1 MNPAEPSEAHAWTG
15 SPTCI
20 KRCERRARARAVA
33 GYPKNAFSIMPTTHE
48 RLAALVLAEKQR
60 KQSQVEAAQQAR
72 EAVISKRRN
81 EQQARAAT
89 AAAAAAAAVHAALKA
104 STYRMPADS
113 STSSGSSSDGSHSS
127 ERRTPHKVQRRRP
140 APATERGAASE
151 APLPAM
157 ATGSVEQPVV
167 VPESA
172 LFVHFIPPP
181 LRSRD
186 KPDLAWIVHTC
197 NGSGCREARHVNF
210 MSVTGFSTYEGQ
222 PPEVAEGLA
231 CGCQIA
237 NHHLRGYGTVRFEGD
252 VAIIEDE
259 SEVSSI
265 DAHAYL
271 AKAKAEAKANAQC
284 REQIKAL
291 KEREQALKKQVEA
304 LRVELAGCGVSLSQ
318 LEAARLA
325 KEQEQQAQ
333 EEEREVVHAINGWLK
348 GESRR
353 EPWQEMSA

>member
-1 MNPAEPSEAHAWTG
+1 MRKTFRSAVSGTASELPS
-15 SPTCI
+15 
-20 KRCERRARARAVA
+20 
-33 GYPKNAFSIMPTTHE
+33 TTQE

-81 EQQARAAT
+81 EQQAKAAT

-113 STSSGSSSDGSHSS
+113 NTSSGSSSDGSHSS

-151 APLPAM
+151 APLLAM
-157 ATGSVEQPVV
+157 ATGSAEQPVV

-181 LRSRD
+181 LRARD

-222 PPEVAEGLA
+222 PPEVVEGLA

-304 LRVELAGCGVSLSQ
+304 MRVELAGCGVSLSQ
-318 LEAARLA
+318 LEAARRA
-325 KEQEQQAQ
+325 KEQEQHAQ
-333 EEEREVVHAINGWLK
+333 EEEREVVHSVNGWLK
-348 GESRR
+348 SESMR
-353 EPWQEMSA
+353 EPLGEISA